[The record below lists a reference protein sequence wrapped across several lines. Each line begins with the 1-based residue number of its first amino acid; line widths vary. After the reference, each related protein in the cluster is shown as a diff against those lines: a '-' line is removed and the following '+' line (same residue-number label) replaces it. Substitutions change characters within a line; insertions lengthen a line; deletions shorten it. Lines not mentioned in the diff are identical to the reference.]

1 MARDFDLNDLEE
13 EDTLGLGDEG
23 GEGFEGEFD
32 EIDFESL
39 GIDPARP
46 TTAKPGS
53 EDKVLMLA
61 ARYSAGVPLWNNE
74 DCYDHGPA
82 EMLARL
88 ARGAK
93 A

>member
-1 MARDFDLNDLEE
+1 MARDFDLDDLEE
-13 EDTLGLGDEG
+13 ETLGYGEEG
-23 GEGFEGEFD
+23 EELEGEF
-32 EIDFESL
+32 EHIDFEAL

-61 ARYSAGVPLWNNE
+61 ARYSAGVPLWNTD

>member
-1 MARDFDLNDLEE
+1 MARDFENDYEDESLGFDEGAEGNFEE
-13 EDTLGLGDEG
+13 E
-23 GEGFEGEFD
+23 FD
-32 EIDFESL
+32 DIDFIAL

-61 ARYSAGVPLWNNE
+61 ARYSAGVPLWNTD

-82 EMLARL
+82 EMLARM
-88 ARGAK
+88 ARGTK